1 MDASAMYWLLK
12 AEPDSRMVKGKDVK
26 FSVDDFE
33 TAKTS
38 AWEGVRNYEAR
49 NLMKTMEPG
58 EKESRIVL
66 SLQKSSESGIAAFA
80 EVSKKAY
87 PDYTAWDS
95 SHPYY
100 DTKSDKSSPKWFMVD
115 LTFKSRAKHFVSL
128 ALLKHISEHASE
140 LPEELAYIGSEG
152 ANAIKSMDLIN
163 RGRLSVQRVQKPA
176 WDVIELLA
184 ERGGWDESKLGKGN
198 NTRGKSTGGRLGN
211 ASKDEKNKSRKL
223 SGATRKTRGGKKE
236 VTGEEEVHSEEKDAE
251 SEEGGLSEDD
261 EDTRHNKIT
270 PGKTQGKGQKRKAA
284 SSGHADE
291 RPSTRSRT
299 RS

>member
-58 EKESRIVL
+58 EKESRI
-66 SLQKSSESGIAAFA
+66 AAFA

-100 DTKSDKSSPKWFMVD
+100 DPKSDKSSPKWFMVD

-152 ANAIKSMDLIN
+152 AKAIKSMDLIN

-176 WDVIELLA
+176 WDVIGLLA
-184 ERGGWDESKLGKGN
+184 ERGGWDESKLKLGKGK
-198 NTRGKSTGGRLGN
+198 NTRGKSTGGRSGN
-211 ASKDEKNKSRKL
+211 APKDGKNKSKKP
-223 SGATRKTRGGKKE
+223 SGETRETRGGKKE
-236 VTGEEEVHSEEKDAE
+236 VAEEEEVHLEERDAE

-299 RS
+299 GS

>member
-26 FSVDDFE
+26 ALFYHSNC
-33 TAKTS
+33 K
-38 AWEGVRNYEAR
+38 N
-49 NLMKTMEPG
+49 P
-58 EKESRIVL
+58 
-66 SLQKSSESGIAAFA
+66 GIAAFA

-87 PDYTAWDS
+87 PDYTAWDP

-100 DTKSDKSSPKWFMVD
+100 DPKSDKSSPKWFMVD

-152 ANAIKSMDLIN
+152 AKAIKSMDLIN

-184 ERGGWDESKLGKGN
+184 ERGGWDESKLGKGK
-198 NTRGKSTGGRLGN
+198 NTRGKSTGGRSGN
-211 ASKDEKNKSRKL
+211 ASKDEKNQSKKP

-236 VTGEEEVHSEEKDAE
+236 VAGEEEVHSEEKDVE
-251 SEEGGLSEDD
+251 SEEGGLILSEDD
-261 EDTRHNKIT
+261 EGTRHIKIT

-284 SSGHADE
+284 CSGHADE

>member
-1 MDASAMYWLLK
+1 MYWLLK

-58 EKESRIVL
+58 EKESRMYL
-66 SLQKSSESGIAAFA
+66 SSFIGSFA
-80 EVSKKAY
+80 GCY
-87 PDYTAWDS
+87 PGCSRLTYCLDTAWDP

-100 DTKSDKSSPKWFMVD
+100 DPKSDKSSPKWFMVD

-152 ANAIKSMDLIN
+152 AKAIKSMDLIN

-184 ERGGWDESKLGKGN
+184 ERGGWDESKLGKGK
-198 NTRGKSTGGRLGN
+198 NTRGKSTGGRSGN
-211 ASKDEKNKSRKL
+211 ASKDEKNQSKKP

-236 VTGEEEVHSEEKDAE
+236 VAGEEEVHSEEKDVE
-251 SEEGGLSEDD
+251 SEEGGLILSEDD
-261 EDTRHNKIT
+261 EGTRHIKIT

>member
-1 MDASAMYWLLK
+1 MYWLLK

-33 TAKTS
+33 SAKTS
-38 AWEGVRNYEAR
+38 AWEGALFYHSNCK
-49 NLMKTMEPG
+49 NP
-58 EKESRIVL
+58 
-66 SLQKSSESGIAAFA
+66 GIAAFA
-80 EVSKKAY
+80 EVLKKAY

-100 DTKSDKSSPKWFMVD
+100 DPKSDKSSPKWFMVD

-152 ANAIKSMDLIN
+152 AKAIKSMDLIN

-176 WDVIELLA
+176 WDVIEMLA
-184 ERGGWDESKLGKGN
+184 ERGGWDESKLGKGKN
-198 NTRGKSTGGRLGN
+198 ARGKSTGGGSGN
-211 ASKDEKNKSRKL
+211 ASKSKNP
-223 SGATRKTRGGKKE
+223 SGATRKTRGGKK
-236 VTGEEEVHSEEKDAE
+236 VAGEDDVHSEDKVAE
-251 SEEGGLSEDD
+251 SEEGGLSEGD

-270 PGKTQGKGQKRKAA
+270 PGNTQGKGQKRKAA